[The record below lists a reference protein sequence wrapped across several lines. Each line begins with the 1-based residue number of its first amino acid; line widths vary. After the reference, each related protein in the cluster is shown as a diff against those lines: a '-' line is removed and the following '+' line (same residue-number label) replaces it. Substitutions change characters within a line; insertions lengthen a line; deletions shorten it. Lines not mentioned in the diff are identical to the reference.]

1 MVWQAYIIQFAFEIS
16 SLPFVKTAWVIK
28 YCILDFLFVLHQA
41 VEADMSNFS
50 NGGLWILRTNGQ

>member
-16 SLPFVKTAWVIK
+16 SWPFVETAWAIK

-41 VEADMSNFS
+41 DMSNLS